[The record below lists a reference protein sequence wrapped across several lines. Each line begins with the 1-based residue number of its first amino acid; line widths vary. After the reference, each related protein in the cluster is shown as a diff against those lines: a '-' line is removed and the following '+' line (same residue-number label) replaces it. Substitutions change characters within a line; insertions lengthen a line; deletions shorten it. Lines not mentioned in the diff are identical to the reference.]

1 MTAAVATDV
10 RSLPKG
16 GSKSTRAPV
25 EKLVPADILAAL
37 DEIARCRE
45 AISAKLLR
53 DLDRRFALSAEYG
66 VSGRR
71 LRTFLE
77 RRRRQEAARK
87 DLTAGEEPA
96 TEGWSEKL
104 RAHRRRQAS
113 VASILDATFGHL
125 GDCDP
130 ALWERRAYLMLV
142 GLVYER
148 LATNEEELATEE
160 LVSLAKVLA
169 EHRRIDARAGVGDSR
184 DVSSAPGKSGEGE
197 LPAHFADLVRQV
209 YGTNFQVPG

>member
-25 EKLVPADILAAL
+25 EMLLPAEVLAAL
-37 DEIARCRE
+37 GEVARSRE
-45 AISAKLLR
+45 TISAKLLR
-53 DLDRRFALSAEYG
+53 DLDRRFSLVAEYG
-66 VSGRR
+66 VSVRR
-71 LRTFLE
+71 LRSFLE
-77 RRRRQEAARK
+77 RVRRQEAGRK
-87 DLTAGEEPA
+87 DLTPGEEPA
-96 TEGWSEKL
+96 AEGWRDKL

-113 VASILDATFGHL
+113 VASILDATFGRL

-184 DVSSAPGKSGEGE
+184 EHSSTDRKPGEGE
-197 LPAHFADLVRQV
+197 LPEHFADLVRQV
-209 YGTNFQVPG
+209 YGTNLHVPG